1 MTGQLRDLLE
11 ERADSVG
18 FQPPDLGEIVAEA
31 DRRVR
36 RRRLRTLVAAAVV
49 TAVVGGGAVVVGAV
63 RHPDEVVTGG
73 GLADAV
79 TWSRGSTIHVGPDDI
94 DVGFLIHGFLRTSS
108 GFVLMDGQ
116 QSVWSLTDAGQRRV
130 GKVGPQQRLV
140 ADRNGTLAAWID
152 PSEDLVVFDQL
163 AGTTRTFPDPLGT
176 ADGAGVLALDGR
188 TVYWRS
194 SGGVVTVDADTGKV
208 TPLADARLQLF
219 DVKNSVYAFADATR
233 DLKVGSSLDDAKP
246 LVAWSLDTHGG
257 DEPVVL
263 SPTGRWV
270 AVAHIRVTGSGDSQE
285 IESRLNVYDVRTH
298 AATALHLPGGPWV
311 AVPSVW
317 LGDATLQVM
326 GLFGNPPFSGDTIDP
341 ALFSCSMPSG
351 DCRRVVTVGKVGAGY
366 AIATLPDGHW
376 SSDDQ

>member
-11 ERADSVG
+11 ERADAVG
-18 FQPPDLGEIVAEA
+18 FRPPDLAEIVAEG

-36 RRRLRTLVAAAVV
+36 RRRLRAVTAAAVV
-49 TAVVGGGAVVVGAV
+49 TAVVGGGAVVAGAI

-79 TWSRGSTIHVGPDDI
+79 TWSRGSTIHVGPDEI

-116 QSVWSLTDAGQRRV
+116 QSVWSVTDAGQRRI
-130 GKVGPQQRLV
+130 GKVGGQERLV

-152 PSEDLVVFDQL
+152 PADELVVFDQL
-163 AGTTRTFPDPLGT
+163 AGTTRSFGDLAGT
-176 ADGAGVLALDGR
+176 SDGGGVLALDGR

-194 SGGVVTVDADTGKV
+194 GAGVVTVNADTGKV
-208 TPLADARLQLF
+208 TPFADGRLQLF
-219 DVKNSVYAFADATR
+219 DVKNSVLAFADATR
-233 DLKVGSSLDDAKP
+233 DLKVGSSLEDAKP
-246 LVAWSLDTHGG
+246 IVAWSLDTHGG

-298 AATALHLPGGPWV
+298 AATALHLPGGRWV

-326 GLFGNPPFSGDTIDP
+326 GLFGNPPFTGDTIDP
-341 ALFSCSMPSG
+341 SLFSCSLPSG
-351 DCRRVVTVGKVGAGY
+351 SCRRVATVGKVGAGY

>member
-1 MTGQLRDLLE
+1 MTAQLRDLLE
-11 ERADSVG
+11 ERADAVG
-18 FQPPDLGEIVAEA
+18 FRPPDLAEIVAEA

-36 RRRLRTLVAAAVV
+36 RRRLRTLTAAAVATV
-49 TAVVGGGAVVVGAV
+49 AVGGGAVVAGAI

-116 QSVWSLTDAGQRRV
+116 QSVWSVTDAGQTRV
-130 GKVGPQQRLV
+130 GKVGGQERLV

-152 PSEDLVVFDQL
+152 PADELVVFDQL
-163 AGTTRTFPDPLGT
+163 AGTTRAFPDLPGT
-176 ADGAGVLALDGR
+176 SDGAGVLALDGR

-194 SGGVVTVDADTGKV
+194 GAGVVTVNADTGKV
-208 TPLADARLQLF
+208 TPFADARLQLF

-233 DLKVGSSLDDAKP
+233 DLKVGSSLDAKP
-246 LVAWSLDTHGG
+246 MVAWSLDTHGG

-270 AVAHIRVTGSGDSQE
+270 AIAHIRVTGSGDKQQ
-285 IESRLNVYDVRTH
+285 IESRLKVYDVRTH
-298 AATALHLPGGPWV
+298 APTALHLPGGPWV

-326 GLFGNPPFSGDTIDP
+326 GLFGNPPFTGDTIDP

-351 DCRRVVTVGKVGAGY
+351 DCRRVATVGKVGAGY